1 MSEHNITFGPIP
13 SRRLGRSVG
22 INNIPPKI
30 CSYSCIYCQIG
41 RAIKM
46 DHERREYYKPET
58 VIEAVKDKVEKVH
71 QAGEQIDYLTFVPDG
86 ESTLDINLGREIRE
100 IKQLGIPLAIITN
113 SSTIDRRDVR
123 RELKEVDLVSVKVD
137 SVIREIWKKVDRPHK
152 ALDLDKILEG
162 LQIFARDYKG
172 QLITETMLIDGV
184 NEGTENLEKTARF
197 IAGLNPDTAY
207 VSIPTRP
214 PARTDVKPAG
224 EEAIN
229 QAFQIFSKEIDR
241 VEMLLGYEGNA
252 FAHSGDTENDILSIT
267 AVHPMRE
274 DAMEE
279 FLRKDG
285 KDWKLIE
292 KLVNEDKL
300 LETEFQGRRFYL
312 RKLAKRQRTGGR
324 SSE

>member
-312 RKLAKRQRTGGR
+312 RKLANRQRTGKK
-324 SSE
+324 

>member
-46 DHERREYYKPET
+46 DHERREHFKPEQ
-58 VIEAVKDKVEKVH
+58 VIEAVKEKVRKVH
-71 QAGEQIDYLTFVPDG
+71 EAGEQIDYLTFVPDG
-86 ESTLDINLGREIRE
+86 ESTLDIHLGKETHELKR
-100 IKQLGIPLAIITN
+100 LGIPIAIITN
-113 SSTIDRRDVR
+113 SSTMDRPDVR
-123 RELKEVDLVSVKVD
+123 QELMEMDLVSVKVD
-137 SVIREIWKKVDRPHK
+137 SVIHDIWKKTDRPHR
-152 ALDLDKILEG
+152 AIDLESILEG
-162 LQIFARDYKG
+162 LKKFAAEYKG
-172 QLITETMLIDGV
+172 RLITETMLIDGV
-184 NEGTENLEKTARF
+184 NDGKENLEKTAQF

-229 QAFQIFSKEIDR
+229 QAFQVFSRQIDR

-252 FAHSGDTENDILSIT
+252 FAHSGDTESDILSIT
-267 AVHPMRE
+267 AVHPMRK

-279 FLRKDG
+279 FLRKDE
-285 KDWKLIE
+285 KDWSLIE
-292 KLVNEDKL
+292 KLVKEDKL
-300 LETEFQGRRFYL
+300 LETDFQGKKFYL
-312 RKLAKRQRTGGR
+312 RKLAKRQRTGR
-324 SSE
+324 K

>member
-1 MSEHNITFGPIP
+1 
-13 SRRLGRSVG
+13 
-22 INNIPPKI
+22 
-30 CSYSCIYCQIG
+30 
-41 RAIKM
+41 M

-58 VIEAVKDKVEKVH
+58 VIEAVKDKVNRVH

-86 ESTLDINLGREIRE
+86 ESTLDIHLGREIRE
-100 IKQLGIPLAIITN
+100 IKQLGIPVAIITN
-113 SSTIDRRDVR
+113 SSTINRWDVR
-123 RELKEVDLVSVKVD
+123 RELKEVDLVSVKMD

-152 ALDLDKILEG
+152 ALDLDKIMEG

-172 QLITETMLIDGV
+172 KLITETMLIDGL
-184 NEGTENLEKTARF
+184 NDGTENLEKTARF

-229 QAFQIFSKEIDR
+229 QAFQIFSEHIDR

-279 FLRKDG
+279 FLRKDQ
-285 KDWKLIE
+285 KDWNLIE

-300 LETEFQGRRFYL
+300 LETEFQGKKFYL
-312 RKLAKRQRTGGR
+312 RKLAKRQRTGKK
-324 SSE
+324 

>member
-1 MSEHNITFGPIP
+1 
-13 SRRLGRSVG
+13 
-22 INNIPPKI
+22 
-30 CSYSCIYCQIG
+30 
-41 RAIKM
+41 M

-58 VIEAVKDKVEKVH
+58 VIEAVKDKVNRVH

-86 ESTLDINLGREIRE
+86 ESTLDIHLGREIRE
-100 IKQLGIPLAIITN
+100 IKQLGIPVAIITN
-113 SSTIDRRDVR
+113 SSTINRWDVR
-123 RELKEVDLVSVKVD
+123 RELKEVDLVSVKMD

-152 ALDLDKILEG
+152 ALDLDKIMEG
-162 LQIFARDYKG
+162 LQIFARDHKG
-172 QLITETMLIDGV
+172 KLITETMLIDGL
-184 NEGTENLEKTARF
+184 NDGTENLEKTARF

-229 QAFQIFSKEIDR
+229 QAFQIFSEHIDR

-274 DAMEE
+274 DAIEE
-279 FLRKDG
+279 FLRKDQ
-285 KDWKLIE
+285 KDWNLIE

-300 LETEFQGRRFYL
+300 LETEFQGKKFYL
-312 RKLAKRQRTGGR
+312 RKLAKRQRTGKK
-324 SSE
+324 

>member
-1 MSEHNITFGPIP
+1 
-13 SRRLGRSVG
+13 
-22 INNIPPKI
+22 
-30 CSYSCIYCQIG
+30 
-41 RAIKM
+41 M

-58 VIEAVKDKVEKVH
+58 VIEAVKDKVNRVH

-86 ESTLDINLGREIRE
+86 ESTLDIHLGREIRE
-100 IKQLGIPLAIITN
+100 IKQLGIPVAIITN
-113 SSTIDRRDVR
+113 SSTINRWDVR
-123 RELKEVDLVSVKVD
+123 RELKEVDLVSVKMD

-152 ALDLDKILEG
+152 ALDLDKIMEG

-172 QLITETMLIDGV
+172 KLITETMLIDGL
-184 NEGTENLEKTARF
+184 NDGTENLEKTARF

-229 QAFQIFSKEIDR
+229 QAFQIFSEQIDR

-279 FLRKDG
+279 FLRKDQ
-285 KDWKLIE
+285 KDWNLIE

-300 LETEFQGRRFYL
+300 LETEFQGKKFYL
-312 RKLAKRQRTGGR
+312 RKLAKRQRTGKK
-324 SSE
+324 

>member
-58 VIEAVKDKVEKVH
+58 VIEAVKDKVNKVH
-71 QAGEQIDYLTFVPDG
+71 QAGERIDYLTFVPDG
-86 ESTLDINLGREIRE
+86 ESTLDIHLGHEIRE
-100 IKQLGIPLAIITN
+100 IKQLGIPIAVITN
-113 SSTIDRRDVR
+113 SSTIDRWDVR

-172 QLITETMLIDGV
+172 KLITETMLIDGV
-184 NEGTENLEKTARF
+184 NDGKENLEKTARF

-229 QAFQIFSKEIDR
+229 EAFQIFSEQIDR

-279 FLRKDG
+279 FLRKDQ
-285 KDWKLIE
+285 KDWNLIE

-300 LETEFQGRRFYL
+300 LETEFQGKKFYL
-312 RKLAKRQRTGGR
+312 RKLAKRQRTG
-324 SSE
+324 EK

>member
-1 MSEHNITFGPIP
+1 
-13 SRRLGRSVG
+13 
-22 INNIPPKI
+22 
-30 CSYSCIYCQIG
+30 
-41 RAIKM
+41 M

-58 VIEAVKDKVEKVH
+58 VIEAVKDKVNKVH
-71 QAGEQIDYLTFVPDG
+71 QAGERIDYLTFVPDG
-86 ESTLDINLGREIRE
+86 ESTLDIHLGHEIRE
-100 IKQLGIPLAIITN
+100 IKQLGIPIAIITN
-113 SSTIDRRDVR
+113 SSTIDRWDVR

-172 QLITETMLIDGV
+172 KLITETMLIDGV
-184 NEGTENLEKTARF
+184 NDGKENLEKTARF

-229 QAFQIFSKEIDR
+229 EAFQIFSEQIDR

-279 FLRKDG
+279 FLRKDQ
-285 KDWKLIE
+285 KDWNLIE

-300 LETEFQGRRFYL
+300 LETEFQGKKFYL

-324 SSE
+324 GSE

>member
-58 VIEAVKDKVEKVH
+58 VIEAVKDKVNKVH
-71 QAGEQIDYLTFVPDG
+71 QAGERIDYLTFVPDG
-86 ESTLDINLGREIRE
+86 ESTLDIHLGHEIRE
-100 IKQLGIPLAIITN
+100 IKQLGIPIAIITN
-113 SSTIDRRDVR
+113 SSTIDRWDVR

-162 LQIFARDYKG
+162 LQIFAHDYKG
-172 QLITETMLIDGV
+172 KLITETMLIDGV
-184 NEGTENLEKTARF
+184 NDGKENLEKTARF

-229 QAFQIFSKEIDR
+229 EAFQIFSEQIDR

-279 FLRKDG
+279 FLRKDQ
-285 KDWKLIE
+285 KDWNLIE

-300 LETEFQGRRFYL
+300 LETEFQGKKFYL

-324 SSE
+324 GSE